1 MTGGEKNEMSQYTSS
16 WLLSASYGEGL
27 SYDKEPVEMRDEGMI
42 KVGDMWLNE
51 DQLPQGMR
59 KNISPKG

>member
-1 MTGGEKNEMSQYTSS
+1 MTGGKKNEMSQYTSS
-16 WLLSASYGEGL
+16 WFLSGS